1 MQLLKTLVIAAIA
14 TAVCFSPATAADSV
28 NAEENTPN
36 VRKLYYT
43 KFPTPSPTVQRKLYY
58 TKFPTPSPSAVNM

>member
-1 MQLLKTLVIAAIA
+1 MQLLKTLIIATIA

-43 KFPTPSPTVQRKLYY
+43 RFPA
-58 TKFPTPSPSAVNM
+58 PSPSSEVRK